1 MHQLFLCKF
10 KGEEYVS
17 ISSLEDMMAIV
28 ERYKPENWNEF
39 ERYLR
44 RNDAPGYNEYLA
56 ELYDV
61 SLPFNKRNL
70 KTLVIDRYK
79 DKVFDNRLFE
89 QLKRLQFQKISF
101 SESLLDIE
109 LPKNL
114 LEVRQLYCSGKS
126 TKGTIDLG
134 KYSMLEEIH
143 ILDFNKSIKF
153 ENHSNSVKHIT
164 LWYFNPTSRSIES
177 IVDAFPNVEEILVHH
192 TNAQSLE
199 GIEKLKN
206 LRTLR
211 IDYGRNLRSV
221 KEVNQCE
228 FIEKVIF
235 NNCRKIED
243 FEQIEK
249 SPGRIVQHARFSG

>member
-1 MHQLFLCKF
+1 MHQLFLCQF
-10 KGEEYVS
+10 KGEEYLS
-17 ISSLEDMMAIV
+17 ISNLEDVMAIV

-39 ERYLR
+39 EKYLR
-44 RNDAPGYNEYLA
+44 RNDPPGYNEYLA

-61 SLPFNKRNL
+61 SLPFDKRNL
-70 KTLVIDRYK
+70 KTLIIDRYK
-79 DKVFDNRLFE
+79 DKVFDDRLLE

-126 TKGTIDLG
+126 TKGTIDLS

-143 ILDFNKSIKF
+143 ILDFNKSVKF
-153 ENHSNSVKHIT
+153 ENHSNSVKYIT
-164 LWYFNPTSRSIES
+164 LWYFNPTSKSIKS
-177 IVDAFPNVEEILVHH
+177 IVNAFPNVEEIFVHH
-192 TNAQSLE
+192 TNVQSLE

-206 LRTLR
+206 LRTLH
-211 IDYGRNLRSV
+211 IDYGRNLQSV

-243 FEQIEK
+243 FEQIENFPDRTVLHTRF
-249 SPGRIVQHARFSG
+249 PG